1 MAANPNVNAANKY
14 ARDVVSGRI
23 TAGLYVRQAC
33 QRHLDD
39 LEKAKD
45 KAYPYRF
52 DIAAGE
58 RACKFMQLLPH
69 TKGKWR
75 RLPLAQRR
83 ITLEPWQLFFHAC
96 VYGWKRKKDG
106 LRRFRRAALF
116 VPRKNGKSIVAAG
129 NGLYMFAADNE
140 PGAEVYCGATTEKQA
155 WEVFKPALQMT
166 HQLPNL
172 RRHFGVMVAAKKMMR
187 QDGSVFEPIIGNPG
201 DGSSPHLAI
210 VDEYHEHDTAE
221 LFDTMDTGMGAREQP
236 LMLVISTA
244 GFDPTGPCKQFWDE
258 CVKML
263 AGVEPDDELFALIYT
278 LDDGD
283 DPYSIEALR
292 KANPNFGVSVFEDY
306 LAAQLLRAKRSARNQ
321 TKYLIK
327 HCNVWTTA
335 AVTFFN
341 FGHWQAAGD
350 TTLRIEDF
358 IGCPCW
364 FSLDLA
370 SKLDVC
376 SMVIVFARYES
387 DGQLHYYL
395 FSRHWLP
402 EETVNDPYNRNMARY
417 QEWIATPWHNSGGVA
432 LNATDGA
439 EIDFG
444 EIGGEVIGLANV
456 YSPREVPHDPWN
468 SAQLAQQIA
477 AAGWLPVAIPQTT
490 AHLSAPMKEIE
501 SAIASGRLHHD
512 GNPVLNWMISN
523 VMAKEDANENVFPRK
538 GNRDAKIDG
547 AVAAIMAVG
556 RAMLNKG
563 EFMSPYADD
572 DYDPTDARLD

>member
-1 MAANPNVNAANKY
+1 MAEKKLQPIIIKRIKKGGHAAHGGAWKIAY
-14 ARDVVSGRI
+14 ADFV
-23 TAGLYVRQAC
+23 TAMMA
-33 QRHLDD
+33 
-39 LEKAKD
+39 
-45 KAYPYRF
+45 F
-52 DIAAGE
+52 
-58 RACKFMQLLPH
+58 FLLM
-69 TKGKWR
+69 W
-75 RLPLAQRR
+75 LL
-83 ITLEPWQLFFHAC
+83 
-96 VYGWKRKKDG
+96 
-106 LRRFRRAALF
+106 
-116 VPRKNGKSIVAAG
+116 
-129 NGLYMFAADNE
+129 
-140 PGAEVYCGATTEKQA
+140 GATTEKQA
-155 WEVFKPALQMT
+155 WEVFKPAMQMA

-402 EETVNDPYNRNMARY
+402 EETVNDPDNRNMARY

-477 AAGWLPVAIPQTT
+477 AAGWLPVASFCPSSSTRCGLPGRVRT
-490 AHLSAPMKEIE
+490 ASL
-501 SAIASGRLHHD
+501 
-512 GNPVLNWMISN
+512 VLNSKYLPGLRMLAGMLSKP
-523 VMAKEDANENVFPRK
+523 MF
-538 GNRDAKIDG
+538 GL
-547 AVAAIMAVG
+547 AIRRFLSRVVSAG
-556 RAMLNKG
+556 H
-563 EFMSPYADD
+563 
-572 DYDPTDARLD
+572 DARRVGVGTRPR